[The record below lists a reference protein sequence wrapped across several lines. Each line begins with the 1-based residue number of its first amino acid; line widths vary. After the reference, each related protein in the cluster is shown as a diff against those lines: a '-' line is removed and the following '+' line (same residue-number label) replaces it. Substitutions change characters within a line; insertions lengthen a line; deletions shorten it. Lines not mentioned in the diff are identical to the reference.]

1 MIFDFDHTV
10 IDVNSDTW
18 IPKELCADSDYFDL
32 KQGSAA
38 RACYDDHGWT
48 RLCHEFF
55 VQAHTDGV
63 TRA

>member
-18 IPKELCADSDYFDL
+18 IPKELCPDSDYFDL

-55 VQAHTDGV
+55 VQANTDGV

>member
-18 IPKELCADSDYFDL
+18 IPKELCPDSDYFDL